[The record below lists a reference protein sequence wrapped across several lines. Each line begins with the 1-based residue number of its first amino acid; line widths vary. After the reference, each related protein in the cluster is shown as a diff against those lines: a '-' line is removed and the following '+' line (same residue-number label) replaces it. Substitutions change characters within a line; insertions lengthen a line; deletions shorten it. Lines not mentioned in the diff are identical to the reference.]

1 MAVMRHLYRFLIAM
15 TVLPSG
21 SYSQDTIILKKYFG
35 NLKKVDIS
43 VNGKICSFLFDTGGG
58 ETFISPEVA
67 NFLNRPVYG
76 NATGFRMTGEM
87 IHYRKCDSVLLKI
100 NSTGFF
106 HPSIGVWDISGLLP
120 KELPKIDGVL
130 SLKSFSDMILTLD
143 LANDRLILETPAS
156 YKSKIKSM
164 ALVTSRFANG
174 QDGNELIVFLGLFKQ
189 RHLYWFLF
197 DSGNLDKL
205 LLSYTTASEWAIQ
218 SDTITQRMEHGRINL
233 QVGRKNFE
241 VEAASQSLI
250 YDGAL
255 NYSIISR
262 AIFLINFPK
271 RQIWMH

>member
-1 MAVMRHLYRFLIAM
+1 
-15 TVLPSG
+15 
-21 SYSQDTIILKKYFG
+21 
-35 NLKKVDIS
+35 
-43 VNGKICSFLFDTGGG
+43 
-58 ETFISPEVA
+58 
-67 NFLNRPVYG
+67 
-76 NATGFRMTGEM
+76 
-87 IHYRKCDSVLLKI
+87 
-100 NSTGFF
+100 
-106 HPSIGVWDISGLLP
+106 
-120 KELPKIDGVL
+120 
-130 SLKSFSDMILTLD
+130 MILTLD

-156 YKSKIKSM
+156 YKRKIKSM

-218 SDTITQRMEHGRINL
+218 SDTITERMEHGRINL
-233 QVGRKNFE
+233 RIGRKNFE